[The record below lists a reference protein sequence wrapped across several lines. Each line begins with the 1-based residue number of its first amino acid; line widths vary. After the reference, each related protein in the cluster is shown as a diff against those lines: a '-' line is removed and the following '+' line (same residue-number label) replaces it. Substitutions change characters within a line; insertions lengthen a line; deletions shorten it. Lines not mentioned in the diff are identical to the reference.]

1 MSRQSERI
9 YAPRALHAGAAGYWI
24 KNGSAAELLRVVET
38 VAGGK
43 IHVSPLI
50 ASLAL
55 ENRSKLCL
63 RTRQF
68 YFRGTSST
76 GTHPPGTDRDEL
88 EGWRGCHRSIWNL
101 HEKIVAELFKRPI
114 TREQSKDTGMA
125 MVLLLLLA
133 SAAFKREILVTVAII
148 ALVVDMT
155 VPRLYRPGGRFVAG
169 SLPPIGHSGLQN
181 SFNAGFLWSSDPDWR
196 GAETSGL

>member
-1 MSRQSERI
+1 MKKSAAVRAAIELCRVVVVGDTCVSEEGMAAIVGRHKRYHIRGSAHGYYDAGELIRKHQPDVLLIEPFLEDRDGIRWIKDLATEFPRIRILIVSRQSE
-9 YAPRALHAGAAGYWI
+9 PDLCRARPARWRSRLLDEKRFGRR
-24 KNGSAAELLRVVET
+24 LLRAVET

-43 IHVSPLI
+43 IYVSPLI

-88 EGWRGCHRSIWNL
+88 EGLEGRHWSIWNF
-101 HEKIVAELFKRPI
+101 HEKNRRRIV
-114 TREQSKDTGMA
+114 
-125 MVLLLLLA
+125 
-133 SAAFKREILVTVAII
+133 
-148 ALVVDMT
+148 
-155 VPRLYRPGGRFVAG
+155 
-169 SLPPIGHSGLQN
+169 
-181 SFNAGFLWSSDPDWR
+181 
-196 GAETSGL
+196 

>member
-9 YAPRALHAGAAGYWI
+9 YAARALHAGAAGYWM
-24 KNGSAAELLRVVET
+24 KNGSVEELLRAVET

-43 IHVSPLI
+43 IYVSPLI

-55 ENRSKLCL
+55 ENRSKVCL

-88 EGWRGCHRSIWNL
+88 EGLEGRHWSIWNF
-101 HEKIVAELFKRPI
+101 HEKNRRRIV
-114 TREQSKDTGMA
+114 
-125 MVLLLLLA
+125 
-133 SAAFKREILVTVAII
+133 
-148 ALVVDMT
+148 
-155 VPRLYRPGGRFVAG
+155 
-169 SLPPIGHSGLQN
+169 
-181 SFNAGFLWSSDPDWR
+181 
-196 GAETSGL
+196 